1 MVSQLDVAPQQID
14 WTPLLGWG
22 IALIG
27 LAAVAAVAGQ
37 VIKVALGNPI
47 PYEVRKEL
55 EEKYGRW
62 AVQTAIRVCPRDD
75 IECIKREAERLYE
88 SRILRR

>member
-1 MVSQLDVAPQQID
+1 MPSQLDVVSPD
-14 WTPLLGWG
+14 WTPVLGWG
-22 IALIG
+22 IAIIG

-37 VIKVALGNPI
+37 VIKAALGNPI

-55 EEKYGRW
+55 EAKYGHW
-62 AVQTAIRVCPRDD
+62 AVQTAIKVCPLDD
-75 IECIKREAERLYE
+75 IECIKRESRRLYE